1 MGYFSYILEGGNQS
15 DREIAAKDERREEG
29 RRRERQLEE
38 WIQADINANRTDY
51 AVSLRLWRDDV
62 RLRLRTKDHPLPGII
77 KIPHCF
83 TVPVKLHLQEVY
95 MKEDFSV
102 WEILNKGGDK
112 GISIGRQLVPAF
124 EKA

>member
-1 MGYFSYILEGGNQS
+1 MGYFTYILEGGNAS
-15 DREIAAKDERREEG
+15 DRELAAKDERREAG
-29 RRRERQLEE
+29 RQRERQLEE
-38 WIQADINANRTDY
+38 WILADFNAGRTDCT
-51 AVSLRLWRDDV
+51 VSLQLWRDDV

-102 WEILNKGGDK
+102 WEISSKGGDK
-112 GISIGRQLVPAF
+112 GISLGRQLVGPIV
-124 EKA
+124 K